1 MQDKGGFAKGMRAFA
16 LGSTIAVQ
24 FAVSLVLGILGGRYL
39 DELWGTGP
47 WLLLLGLLLGL
58 AAGTMGIYRT
68 VSRFMPNK
76 ESGGGKDKDDR
87 S

>member
-68 VSRFMPNK
+68 VSRFIPNK
-76 ESGGGKDKDDR
+76 ESGGGKDDR